1 MKLPKIGSY
10 RGRGKRTK
18 KPHEVLPL
26 ILALFGVLLFLVL
39 AQMLSP
45 VPVDPESD
53 PLLSRDSEIDIDSE
67 PEIYRAYVSRVVD
80 GDTIIVQL
88 LDDEYRLRLIGIDAP
103 ETVHPQLPVQC
114 YGEEASAYLTE
125 LIEEKFVQVEKDV
138 SETDRYGRLLG
149 YIWLG
154 EIMVNEHLVRE
165 GYAFAVT
172 FPPDVK
178 YQELLQEAQEDAR
191 LNLKGLWSPDTCDGD
206 ILR

>member
-1 MKLPKIGSY
+1 M
-10 RGRGKRTK
+10 
-18 KPHEVLPL
+18 V
-26 ILALFGVLLFLVL
+26 LALFGVLLFLLL

-45 VPVDPESD
+45 VPTDPESD
-53 PLLSRDSEIDIDSE
+53 PLLSRDSEIDIDNE
-67 PEIYRAYVSRVVD
+67 PEIYTARVSRVVD
-80 GDTIIVQL
+80 GDTVILQL

-154 EIMVNEHLVRE
+154 ETMVNEHLVRE

>member
-1 MKLPKIGSY
+1 MKLPKIGRH
-10 RGRGKRTK
+10 RGWGKRTK

-26 ILALFGVLLFLVL
+26 VLALFGVLLFLLL

-45 VPVDPESD
+45 VPTDPESD
-53 PLLSRDSEIDIDSE
+53 PLLSRDSEIDIDNE
-67 PEIYRAYVSRVVD
+67 PEIYTARVSRVVD
-80 GDTIIVQL
+80 GDTVILQL

-154 EIMVNEHLVRE
+154 ETMVNEHLVRE

-191 LNLKGLWSPDTCDGD
+191 LNERGLWSPDTCDGD